1 MQFDYFTLIS
11 DFKKCVFRILCN
23 KNLACGRG
31 KPHSALLWRSSNV
44 HYFLAGSEQCQVLYV
59 CDLCFHIS
67 LSFFLYCLSVLTAL
81 VKGYYNLQGE
91 PATHLGRIKR
101 LFCFMFQR
109 VNSSV
114 KWQFGLHVHTYIST

>member
-1 MQFDYFTLIS
+1 MAVESPIQPCCGGVAMFTTS
-11 DFKKCVFRILCN
+11 W
-23 KNLACGRG
+23 
-31 KPHSALLWRSSNV
+31 PALSK
-44 HYFLAGSEQCQVLYV
+44 FQVLYV
-59 CDLCFHIS
+59 CDLCFHVS
-67 LSFFLYCLSVLTAL
+67 LSFLLYCLSVLTAL

-114 KWQFGLHVHTYIST
+114 KWLFGLHVYTYIST